1 MIIKFTLFTLIIVL
15 VATITMSYYFNKEGF
30 EDISLNK
37 ELENAISTVTPT
49 LPIPELPAAAA
60 TTAATTTATTSSFP
74 TKNEVVPEVSISGNA
89 YDAMTLQQRS
99 ELLKDIQ
106 TVVRNEIIANRNTTP
121 IIPLQPQKSDT
132 DSTSQGKEYENSCY
146 KDTEYRCPKNPDGS
160 CPSLPDMS
168 QYIKKDSIPCWGCS
182 LDY

>member
-49 LPIPELPAAAA
+49 LPVPELPVTTDTA
-60 TTAATTTATTSSFP
+60 TTATSSFP

-160 CPSLPDMS
+160 CPPLPDMS